1 MNTKRVGNIGEAAVL
16 NKFVEM
22 EIPVYIPFGDNES
35 ADLIAEFNGKLNKI
49 QVKTSES
56 KELEYVVS
64 LRSSTIR
71 HGKDY
76 RKVYNEND
84 IDYFAVY
91 NVYSKILVLLPIKEF
106 ANRVAIKINIVPRNT
121 HNQHKAFNWNDYTF
135 EKIILGEES
144 L

>member
-22 EIPVYIPFGDNES
+22 QIPVYIPFGDNES
-35 ADLIAEFNGKLNKI
+35 ADLVAEFNGKLNKI

-56 KELEYVVS
+56 KDSSYVVS
-64 LRSSTIR
+64 LRSATIR

-76 RKVYNEND
+76 RKVYTSTD

-91 NVYSKILVLLPIKEF
+91 NIYSKLVLLLPITEF
-106 ANRVAIKINIVPRNT
+106 NKRVTIKINLEPKST
-121 HNQHKAFNWNDYTF
+121 HNQHKTFDWRDYTF
-135 EKIILGEES
+135 EAIIK
-144 L
+144 

>member
-1 MNTKRVGNIGEAAVL
+1 MNTKRIGNIGEAAVL

-22 EIPVYIPFGDNES
+22 QIPVYIPFGDNES

-56 KELEYVVS
+56 KGSEYVVS

-76 RKVYNEND
+76 RKVYTDSD

-91 NVYSKILVLLPIKEF
+91 NIHSKILLLLPIAEF
-106 ANRVAIKINIVPRNT
+106 CGRVAIKVNIEPKST
-121 HNQHKAFNWNDYTF
+121 HNQHKLFDWREYTF
-135 EKIILGEES
+135 EKIIR
-144 L
+144 